1 MIIRAKE
8 EYETLEQ
15 TSEEKNYNAQITL
28 PTTQIVVWIEDVN
41 RFWGMIIKAETI
53 MKECVEKW
61 KINLERMKIINII
74 QQL

>member
-28 PTTQIVVWIEDVN
+28 PTTQIVV
-41 RFWGMIIKAETI
+41 
-53 MKECVEKW
+53 
-61 KINLERMKIINII
+61 
-74 QQL
+74 